1 MLAVMKNIS
10 TLKNEAREAL
20 RGNWGIAAVTTF
32 LVTVICGCTC
42 GAPGLGYFFLAVPIE
57 YGFSIA
63 ILKLLRGDN
72 LLVDNTFSS
81 AFDNYIHKVGTGA
94 LSWIYIFLW
103 SLLLIV
109 PGIIKALAYA
119 MVPFI
124 LEDEPTLSAEET
136 LRRSSA
142 MMAGHKWDLFVLYLS
157 FIGWWILSILTFGIG
172 FFFLTPYVRATVAA
186 FYEDLKG

>member
-1 MLAVMKNIS
+1 MKTIS

-20 RGNWGIAAVTTF
+20 RGNWGIAAVSTF
-32 LVTVICGCTC
+32 LVSVICGSTC

-94 LSWIYIFLW
+94 LCWIYIFLW

-136 LRRSSA
+136 LRRSST

-157 FIGWWILSILTFGIG
+157 FIGWWFLSILTLGIG
-172 FFFLTPYVRATVAA
+172 FFFLTPYVRATVSS